1 MYSSGNARDPLQQVD
16 YPKGGIESPDWIKV
30 TPGDPSAWD
39 AFIFSWDAFIFSGED
54 GYKSYFL
61 GSGETNL
68 EANIALDT
76 M

>member
-39 AFIFSWDAFIFSGED
+39 AFIFSGED